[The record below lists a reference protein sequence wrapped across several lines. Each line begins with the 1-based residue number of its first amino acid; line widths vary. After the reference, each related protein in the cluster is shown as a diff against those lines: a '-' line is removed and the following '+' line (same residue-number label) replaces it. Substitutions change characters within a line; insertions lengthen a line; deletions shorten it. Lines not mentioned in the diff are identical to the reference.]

1 METLTYVFLFFAVI
15 LLAVQIYIITG
26 LMRLHEIATNIDRIV
41 ALVAAMASKMGV
53 TSDDVQKAW
62 GIERGRTPE
71 TPKEP
76 KKEEK
81 EPVKEREEKS
91 ENQKEKPVKE
101 EEKPEKQEEKP
112 VKEDEDKEGKKK
124 KKNKKKK

>member
-41 ALVAAMASKMGV
+41 ALVAAIASKMGV

-62 GIERGRTPE
+62 GIERDRTSE
-71 TPKEP
+71 TPREP

-81 EPVKEREEKS
+81 EPLK
-91 ENQKEKPVKE
+91 KE
-101 EEKPEKQEEKP
+101 EEEKK
-112 VKEDEDKEGKKK
+112 KKKKK
-124 KKNKKKK
+124 KKN